1 MPLPRSAL
9 YAQGE
14 NLHVALWPGGIHN
27 TRDITRFIALES
39 RSYVASVSGL
49 MRREDIGDFSAWR
62 KTVAEASPDV
72 LATGGSCIAGPDG
85 EWLVAPSQGEEKL
98 LTATIDL
105 RRVFEE
111 RQNFDVSGQGTGG
124 FESTPAFSAILI
136 AKHPKFSRPVPT
148 QPMETQQPRPQI
160 INRLNRLF
168 ARYGRPR
175 SADKYPRQPGYLL
188 GQHSSLFTLP
198 QTVATP

>member
-1 MPLPRSAL
+1 
-9 YAQGE
+9 
-14 NLHVALWPGGIHN
+14 
-27 TRDITRFIALES
+27 
-39 RSYVASVSGL
+39 
-49 MRREDIGDFSAWR
+49 MRRADIGDFSEWHR
-62 KTVAEASPDV
+62 TVADASPEV

-148 QPMETQQPRPQI
+148 QPMETQQPRPPI

-168 ARYGRPR
+168 ARYGRP
-175 SADKYPRQPGYLL
+175 DQPINVLDSL
-188 GQHSSLFTLP
+188 DICSDNTHLSSRYRRPWQLHESQQLIT
-198 QTVATP
+198 Q